1 MFRDISL
8 SINNYKINCECNIE
22 KDKIII
28 KTIDKL
34 KPNSIIKIFY
44 DENIYEVQ
52 LNKNTKFNLGKPG
65 EIFIHHNNNELT
77 FSIILKNNY
86 FVKSVYKYINKLIKK
101 DILIEE
107 INLFL
112 KSKAGAK
119 YIEDITDLLVS
130 IKNEDKNIENLILDN
145 TSEYERIFNLLINNK
160 TYISIAKNMS
170 DLELMLLITSYISV
184 QYIPNIDQKSF
195 DDLINVAKN
204 YDNALE
210 NIWRLGMN
218 FDCLGYDYNL
228 LDDFFVNSKN
238 VAYLSEYIGGV
249 QQVNEEA
256 IVNKIINTGD
266 KDFIKQILKDTFIT
280 DVLDKKYKE
289 MLEKS
294 L

>member
-8 SINNYKINCECNIE
+8 SINNHKINCECNIE

-28 KTIDKL
+28 KTVDKL

-65 EIFIHHNNNELT
+65 EIFILHNNNELT

-112 KSKAGAK
+112 KSKAGTK

-130 IKNEDKNIENLILDN
+130 IKNEDKNIKNLILDN

-184 QYIPNIDQKSF
+184 QYVPNIDQKSF

-218 FDCLGYDYNL
+218 FDCKGYDYNL